1 MEVIAQCPEQGI
13 PILEDEEAVDSFLA
27 IYPNCT
33 KYEVGFRS
41 IDNVRIY
48 WIKEDPRG
56 YLLTLFGILF
66 AIHLGLYFLFE
77 KIPWFQR

>member
-1 MEVIAQCPEQGI
+1 VAQCPEQGI
-13 PILEDEEAVDSFLA
+13 PILEDEAAVDSFLA

-48 WIKEDPRG
+48 WIKEDPQS

-66 AIHLGLYFLFE
+66 AIHLGLYILFK